1 MKESCTNMYI
11 PANNLKKALFV
22 IVYIKMTSF
31 PAGLPSFLIFVTER
45 ESAIIQSIVKT
56 SKNNFNIIT
65 KTNMECKFNQKLVH
79 EFVRIL

>member
-1 MKESCTNMYI
+1 MHI

-45 ESAIIQSIVKT
+45 ESAIILSIMKT
-56 SKNNFNIIT
+56 SKSNFNVIT
-65 KTNMECKFNQKLVH
+65 KTNMECKFNQLLMH